1 MPDNPDVTI
10 LRDLAR
16 QVADIAAEP
25 IQDERRELWRA
36 HNSFERTRP
45 LILCMW
51 EAAWPEHP
59 QAQPQCQDPFLQAY
73 ETELKQRIFK
83 HSLHDD
89 TIIEP
94 WITVRASVIGPPNGI
109 WGVGHTYTHSG
120 VAGGSWK
127 HQPALK
133 ELSDLE
139 KMAVPKH
146 EIDEAATAA
155 NVQRLGDAIGDLL
168 PIAVDR
174 SPLWSGWWA
183 DLSTALFYLRGLDQ
197 LMLDMSDNPGWL
209 HELLSFMR
217 DGILKSHE
225 EAEAA
230 GDWSLD
236 NHNSQAM
243 CYSRELADPR
253 ADGPGVKRSALW
265 AFFAAQEY
273 ALIGPRMHDEFL
285 LQYQLPIMERFGLTA
300 YGCCEDLTRKVD
312 MLRQVSTLRRFSVTP
327 VADPARCAEQIG
339 TDYVLSWRPN
349 PADMICCGFDPDK
362 IRRIIREGMEGM
374 KGCHVDL
381 NLKDVQTVGGQPE
394 LLRDWVRIV
403 REVTDEY
410 C

>member
-1 MPDNPDVTI
+1 MSISADIAI
-10 LRDLAR
+10 LRNLAQ
-16 QVADIAAEP
+16 QVADIAADP

-51 EAAWPEHP
+51 EAAWFEHP
-59 QAQPQCQDPFLQAY
+59 EAPSKCEDPFFQAY
-73 ETELKQRIFK
+73 ETQLKQRIFK
-83 HSLHDD
+83 QSLRDD
-89 TIIEP
+89 TVIEP
-94 WITVRASVIGPPNGI
+94 WVTVRASVVSPPNGL

-120 VAGGSWK
+120 VSGGSWK

-139 KMAVPKH
+139 KMVVPKH
-146 EIDEAATAA
+146 EIDEDATAA
-155 NVQRLGDAIGDLL
+155 NVQKLGDAIGDLL
-168 PIAVDR
+168 PLDVDR
-174 SPLWSGWWA
+174 APLWSGWWA

-197 LMLDMSDNPGWL
+197 LMLDMTDNPGWL
-209 HELLSFMR
+209 HDLLQFMS
-217 DGILKSHE
+217 DGILKSHD

-230 GDWSLD
+230 GDWSLA

-243 CYSRELADPR
+243 CYSRELADPK
-253 ADGPGVKRSALW
+253 ANAFGAQRSELW

-273 ALIGPRMHDEFL
+273 ALISPKMHDEFL
-285 LQYQLPIMERFGLTA
+285 LQYQLPIMEKFGLTA

-312 MLRQVSTLRRFSVTP
+312 MLRQVKNLRRFSVTP
-327 VADPARCAEQIG
+327 VADPAQCAAQVG
-339 TDYVLSWRPN
+339 TDYILSWRPN

-362 IRRIIREGMEGM
+362 IKRIVREAMEGM

-381 NLKDVQTVGGQPE
+381 NLKDVQTVGGRPE
-394 LLRDWVRIV
+394 LLRDWVQIV
-403 REVTDEY
+403 RGVTDEY

>member
-1 MPDNPDVTI
+1 MSDNLDVAL

-16 QVADIAAEP
+16 QVADIAADP

-45 LILCMW
+45 LVLCMW
-51 EAAWPEHP
+51 EAAWFEHP
-59 QAQPQCQDPFLQAY
+59 QAQPQCQDPFFQAY
-73 ETELKQRIFK
+73 ETQLKQWVFK
-83 HSLHDD
+83 HSLQDD

-94 WITVRASVIGPPNGI
+94 WITVRASVISPPNGI

-120 VAGGSWK
+120 VAGGAWK
-127 HQPALK
+127 HQPGIR

-139 KMAVPKH
+139 KMTVPKH
-146 EIDEAATAA
+146 EIDEVATAA
-155 NVQRLGDAIGDLL
+155 NVQKLGDAIGDIL
-168 PIAVDR
+168 PVDVDR

-183 DLSTALFYLRGLDQ
+183 DLSTALFYLRGLNQ
-197 LMLDMSDNPGWL
+197 LMLDMSDNPAWL

-217 DGILKSHE
+217 DGILKSHD

-230 GDWSLD
+230 GDWSLA

-243 CYSRELADPR
+243 CYSRELADPK
-253 ADGPGVKRSALW
+253 ANAHGAERSELW

-273 ALIGPRMHDEFL
+273 ALIGPKMHDEFL
-285 LQYQLPIMERFGLTA
+285 LQYQLPIMEKFGLTA
-300 YGCCEDLTRKVD
+300 YGCCEDLTHKVD
-312 MLRQVSTLRRFSVTP
+312 MLRQIKNLRRFSVTP
-327 VADPARCAEQIG
+327 VADPARCAAQIG
-339 TDYVLSWRPN
+339 TDYILSWRPN

-403 REVTDEY
+403 RQVTDEY